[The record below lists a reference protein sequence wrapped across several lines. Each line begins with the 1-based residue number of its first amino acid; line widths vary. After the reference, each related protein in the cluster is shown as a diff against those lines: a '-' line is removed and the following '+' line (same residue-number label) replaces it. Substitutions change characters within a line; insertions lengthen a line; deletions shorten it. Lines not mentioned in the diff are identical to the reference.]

1 VAPPQTGLIAM
12 LHIVQTPAE
21 AVSALWR
28 HRWLAGGVLVAG
40 SAISLQVALMQPR
53 SFESSA
59 LIQIDNLQSVNPEG
73 DARTSLASSAWL
85 EQIEARLMR
94 RDHLLQILDDY
105 GLFSDLPA
113 TDSEKVALLR
123 QTLRIVPVSQRAPVY
138 GVEPAMG
145 LLQVTAQADSAELA
159 ATLANDL
166 AAQLVALNAEIV
178 EQRVQEIAAFYI
190 YEENRLEQQIAQVD
204 AQISDYRRR
213 NFDVLPTGLHN
224 RTEEL
229 LQLGVSIR
237 EIDAEL
243 VGLRRKQAATDDR
256 GSALERQAAE
266 ELQRQISVLE
276 TQREALQARVA
287 EIEDTARQS
296 VTAEAELAALDR
308 ERDTLREQLVGVAN
322 RRVAAESQQRRDS
335 SMVSDSF
342 TLLEKAVP
350 PDYPM
355 SSQRKKIAL
364 GGGMLSVLAA
374 LALTLLMEM
383 RRPII
388 RTAAQMERITGLRP
402 VIDLPDTKQKNP
414 RR

>member
-1 VAPPQTGLIAM
+1 M

-178 EQRVQEIAAFYI
+178 EQRVQETAAFFI
-190 YEENRLEQQIAQVD
+190 HEETRLQQQIAQID
-204 AQISDYRRR
+204 DQISDYRRR

-229 LQLGVSIR
+229 LQLGVSTR
-237 EIDAEL
+237 DIDAEL
-243 VGLRRKQAATDDR
+243 VSLRRKQAAAGDR
-256 GSALERQAAE
+256 GSTLERQAAADLE
-266 ELQRQISVLE
+266 RQIAVLE
-276 TQREALQARVA
+276 TQREALQARVTQ
-287 EIEDTARQS
+287 IEDTARLS

-308 ERDTLREQLVGVAN
+308 ERESLRGQLAGIAS

-350 PDYPM
+350 PDYPT

-364 GGGMLSVLAA
+364 AGGMLSVMVAVA
-374 LALTLLMEM
+374 LAQLMEM
-383 RRPII
+383 RRPVI

-402 VIDLPDTKQKNP
+402 VIDLPDTSP
-414 RR
+414 RETRG

>member
-1 VAPPQTGLIAM
+1 M

-21 AVSALWR
+21 VVSALWR

-178 EQRVQEIAAFYI
+178 EQRVQETAAFYI
-190 YEENRLEQQIAQVD
+190 HEETRLQQQIADVD
-204 AQISDYRRR
+204 ARISDYRRR

-383 RRPII
+383 RRPVI

>member
-1 VAPPQTGLIAM
+1 M

-21 AVSALWR
+21 VVSALWR

-145 LLQVTAQADSAELA
+145 LLRVTAQADSAELA

-178 EQRVQEIAAFYI
+178 EQRVQETAAFYI
-190 YEENRLEQQIAQVD
+190 HEETRLQQQIADVD
-204 AQISDYRRR
+204 ARISDYRRR

-383 RRPII
+383 RRPVI

>member
-1 VAPPQTGLIAM
+1 M

-21 AVSALWR
+21 VASALWR

-178 EQRVQEIAAFYI
+178 EQRVQETAAFYI
-190 YEENRLEQQIAQVD
+190 HEETRLEQQIADVD
-204 AQISDYRRR
+204 ARISDYRRR

-364 GGGMLSVLAA
+364 GGGVLSVLAA

-383 RRPII
+383 RRPVI

>member
-1 VAPPQTGLIAM
+1 M

-178 EQRVQEIAAFYI
+178 EQRVQETAAFYI
-190 YEENRLEQQIAQVD
+190 HEETRLEQQIADVD
-204 AQISDYRRR
+204 ARISDYRRR

-229 LQLGVSIR
+229 LQLGVSTR

-383 RRPII
+383 RRPVI

>member
-1 VAPPQTGLIAM
+1 M

-178 EQRVQEIAAFYI
+178 EQRVQETAAFYI
-190 YEENRLEQQIAQVD
+190 HEEIRLEQQIADVD
-204 AQISDYRRR
+204 ARISDYRRR

-383 RRPII
+383 RRPVI

>member
-1 VAPPQTGLIAM
+1 M

-21 AVSALWR
+21 FVSALWR
-28 HRWLAGGVLVAG
+28 HRWLAGGVLIAG
-40 SAISLQVALMQPR
+40 SAISLQVALMQPL
-53 SFESSA
+53 SYESAA

-94 RDHLLQILDDY
+94 RDHLLQILEDY

-145 LLQVTAQADSAELA
+145 LLQVSAQADSAELA

-178 EQRVQEIAAFYI
+178 EQRVQETAAFYI
-190 YEENRLEQQIAQVD
+190 HEETRLEQQIADVD
-204 AQISDYRRR
+204 ARISDYRRR

-383 RRPII
+383 RRPVI

>member
-1 VAPPQTGLIAM
+1 M

-21 AVSALWR
+21 VASALWR

-178 EQRVQEIAAFYI
+178 EQRVQETAAFYI
-190 YEENRLEQQIAQVD
+190 HEETRLEQQIADVD
-204 AQISDYRRR
+204 ARISDYRRR

-383 RRPII
+383 RRPVI

>member
-1 VAPPQTGLIAM
+1 M

-178 EQRVQEIAAFYI
+178 EQRVQETAAFYI
-190 YEENRLEQQIAQVD
+190 HEETRLEQQIADVD
-204 AQISDYRRR
+204 ARISDYRRR

>member
-1 VAPPQTGLIAM
+1 M

-21 AVSALWR
+21 VASALWR

-178 EQRVQEIAAFYI
+178 EQRVQETAAFYI
-190 YEENRLEQQIAQVD
+190 HEETRLQRQIAQMD
-204 AQISDYRRR
+204 DQISDYRRR

-229 LQLGVSIR
+229 LQLGGSIR

-243 VGLRRKQAATDDR
+243 VALRRKLAAGDR
-256 GSALERQAAE
+256 GSTVERQAAAILE
-266 ELQRQISVLE
+266 REIAVLE
-276 TQREALQARVA
+276 TQRESLQARVA
-287 EIEDTARQS
+287 EIEDTARLS

-308 ERDTLREQLVGVAN
+308 ERESLRSQLTGIAG
-322 RRVAAESQQRRDS
+322 RRVAAESQQRRAS
-335 SMVSDSF
+335 SMISDSF
-342 TLLEKAVP
+342 SLLEKAVP
-350 PDYPM
+350 PDRPT
-355 SSQRKKIAL
+355 SSQRKKVAL
-364 GGGMLSVLAA
+364 AGGMLSVMLAVA
-374 LALTLLMEM
+374 LALLAEI
-383 RRPII
+383 RRPVI
-388 RTAAQMERITGLRP
+388 RTAAQMERVTGLRP
-402 VIDLPDTKQKNP
+402 VIDLPDTLP
-414 RR
+414 REKRG

>member
-1 VAPPQTGLIAM
+1 M

-21 AVSALWR
+21 VVSALWR

-178 EQRVQEIAAFYI
+178 EQRVQETAAFYI
-190 YEENRLEQQIAQVD
+190 HEETRLEQQIADVD
-204 AQISDYRRR
+204 ARISDYRRR

-256 GSALERQAAE
+256 GSVLERQAAE

>member
-1 VAPPQTGLIAM
+1 M

-21 AVSALWR
+21 VASALWR
-28 HRWLAGGVLVAG
+28 HRWLAGGVLIAG

-178 EQRVQEIAAFYI
+178 EQRVQETAAFYI
-190 YEENRLEQQIAQVD
+190 HEETRLEQQIADVD
-204 AQISDYRRR
+204 ARISDYRRR

>member
-1 VAPPQTGLIAM
+1 M

-28 HRWLAGGVLVAG
+28 HRWLVGGVLIAG

-178 EQRVQEIAAFYI
+178 EQRVQETAAFYI
-190 YEENRLEQQIAQVD
+190 HEETRLEQQIADVD
-204 AQISDYRRR
+204 ARISDYRRR

-383 RRPII
+383 RRPVI

>member
-1 VAPPQTGLIAM
+1 M

-21 AVSALWR
+21 VVSALWR

-178 EQRVQEIAAFYI
+178 EQRVQETAAFYI
-190 YEENRLEQQIAQVD
+190 HEETRLEQQIADVD
-204 AQISDYRRR
+204 ARISDYRRR

-229 LQLGVSIR
+229 LQLGVSTR

-383 RRPII
+383 RRPVI

>member
-1 VAPPQTGLIAM
+1 M

-178 EQRVQEIAAFYI
+178 EQRVQETAAFYI
-190 YEENRLEQQIAQVD
+190 HEETRLEQQIADVD
-204 AQISDYRRR
+204 ARISDYRRR

-364 GGGMLSVLAA
+364 GGGVLSVLAA

-383 RRPII
+383 RRPVI

>member
-1 VAPPQTGLIAM
+1 M

-21 AVSALWR
+21 VVSALWR

-178 EQRVQEIAAFYI
+178 EQRVQETAAFYI
-190 YEENRLEQQIAQVD
+190 HEETRLEQQIADVD
-204 AQISDYRRR
+204 ARISDYRRR

-364 GGGMLSVLAA
+364 GGGVLSVLAA

-383 RRPII
+383 RRPVI

>member
-1 VAPPQTGLIAM
+1 M

-178 EQRVQEIAAFYI
+178 EQRVQETAAFYI
-190 YEENRLEQQIAQVD
+190 HEETRLEQQIADVD
-204 AQISDYRRR
+204 ARISDYRRR

-402 VIDLPDTKQKNP
+402 VIDLPDTKQKNT

>member
-1 VAPPQTGLIAM
+1 M

-28 HRWLAGGVLVAG
+28 HRWLAGGVLIAG

-178 EQRVQEIAAFYI
+178 EQRVQETAAFYI
-190 YEENRLEQQIAQVD
+190 HEETRLEQQIADVD
-204 AQISDYRRR
+204 ARISDYRRR

-383 RRPII
+383 RRPVI

>member
-1 VAPPQTGLIAM
+1 M

-178 EQRVQEIAAFYI
+178 EQRVQETAAFYI
-190 YEENRLEQQIAQVD
+190 HEETRLEQQIADVD
-204 AQISDYRRR
+204 ARISDYRRR

-364 GGGMLSVLAA
+364 GGGVLSVLAA

-402 VIDLPDTKQKNP
+402 VIDLPDTKQKNT

>member
-1 VAPPQTGLIAM
+1 M

-178 EQRVQEIAAFYI
+178 EQRVQETAAFYI
-190 YEENRLEQQIAQVD
+190 HEETRLEQQIADVD
-204 AQISDYRRR
+204 ARISDYRRR

-364 GGGMLSVLAA
+364 GGGMLSALAA

-383 RRPII
+383 RRPVI

>member
-1 VAPPQTGLIAM
+1 M

-21 AVSALWR
+21 VVSALWR

-178 EQRVQEIAAFYI
+178 EQRVQETAAFYI
-190 YEENRLEQQIAQVD
+190 HEETRLEQQIADVD
-204 AQISDYRRR
+204 ARISDYRRR

-383 RRPII
+383 RRPVI

>member
-1 VAPPQTGLIAM
+1 M

-178 EQRVQEIAAFYI
+178 EQRVQETAAFYI
-190 YEENRLEQQIAQVD
+190 HEETRLEQQIADVD
-204 AQISDYRRR
+204 ARISDYRRR

-383 RRPII
+383 RRPVI

>member
-1 VAPPQTGLIAM
+1 M

-178 EQRVQEIAAFYI
+178 EQRVQETAAFYI
-190 YEENRLEQQIAQVD
+190 HEETRLEQQIADVD
-204 AQISDYRRR
+204 ARISDYRRR

-364 GGGMLSVLAA
+364 GGGVLSVLAA
-374 LALTLLMEM
+374 LAMTLLMEM